1 MQLLFDVLVEVDAE
15 RFDAQCQKNNAD
27 NEVYRFEN
35 VAHHSQST
43 LISAL
48 RLLRDSGTVAASS
61 CMPASVIADPLY
73 ADSENNN
80 HYRSEGNPEDR

>member
-15 RFDAQCQKNNAD
+15 RSDAQCQKNNAD

-43 LISAL
+43 LISTL

-61 CMPASVIADPLY
+61 CMPDSVIADPLY
-73 ADSENNN
+73 ADGDNN
-80 HYRSEGNPEDR
+80 HHNRSGGNPKDR